1 MERAS
6 NRRERR
12 LAPHGLSGER
22 TASRGRRKSPG
33 ARLVHRLEGRAPGA
47 GRLLR
52 GWGRDVRG
60 SDPRR
65 RRAGARS
72 SRRRASRRWCC
83 RHLARASDPR
93 RGGPRST
100 ALAQG
105 RRLRDRHRRPHR
117 RGPGE
122 RLSPNR
128 GVPGVDLHRLDG
140 VRVPAGSIPNSTR
153 EARSRMRALLL
164 LLLAIQPDYEPA
176 KEFEARDLAGSAIRL
191 SELKGRVVV
200 LNFWGIWCK
209 SCRQEIPHLSALD
222 REWRERG
229 LVVLGADYGD
239 APEDLAPFVKEL
251 EMSYPVLV
259 DDGLADE
266 YDVLVY
272 PTSVVIDRKGL
283 TRLRVEGYREESF
296 EDMKS
301 LVERLLEEK

>member
-1 MERAS
+1 
-6 NRRERR
+6 
-12 LAPHGLSGER
+12 
-22 TASRGRRKSPG
+22 
-33 ARLVHRLEGRAPGA
+33 
-47 GRLLR
+47 
-52 GWGRDVRG
+52 
-60 SDPRR
+60 
-65 RRAGARS
+65 
-72 SRRRASRRWCC
+72 
-83 RHLARASDPR
+83 
-93 RGGPRST
+93 
-100 ALAQG
+100 
-105 RRLRDRHRRPHR
+105 
-117 RGPGE
+117 
-122 RLSPNR
+122 
-128 GVPGVDLHRLDG
+128 
-140 VRVPAGSIPNSTR
+140 
-153 EARSRMRALLL
+153 MRALLL

-239 APEDLAPFVKEL
+239 AYE
-251 EMSYPVLV
+251 
-259 DDGLADE
+259 
-266 YDVLVY
+266 VLVY